1 MLSSTGEPRTHQGSR
16 QSPITR
22 ALVVPVACSIV
33 GLLLLLPKPI
43 HIDDV
48 FYLRVAEQILSEPS
62 RPYSFVLNWWG
73 EPEPAYAQALSPPF
87 FSYWLAATLALFGRN
102 LVALH
107 VSTWLFLVMSA
118 LAVRS
123 LATRFTSHPNAVTA
137 IVMLSPAV
145 LPSCN
150 LMLDIPAL
158 GLGLGALALHV
169 YGEDNNHR
177 PAKAIAVLLA
187 AAALMTKYL
196 AGTVCL
202 LMAAYSLLRRRPA
215 ALVWQLVPL
224 TVCLAWVLVSFRI
237 YGVPQV
243 AASHA
248 ADMSISPAEIK
259 AYLAALGA
267 SAMVLPL
274 SLAGCWQA
282 RPRAVARS
290 LGAVLILIAG
300 GRALRLHQAEFE
312 AFLFFSNA
320 LLWLLLIG
328 WPLGKTGDRAG
339 DTPDRVFLVSW
350 AAAPPLLAML
360 VAPFPALRH
369 LLLSLPA
376 LVMLAV
382 RRVRPADG
390 SVRLRLGL
398 CVCLTAAVGV
408 LVALADIQYAHTY
421 VVAARRCAS
430 LGPPGHVWYLGHWG
444 WQYYADQAGLQQL
457 SISRTSLPSG
467 DLVVIPREPDVQ
479 PPSPL
484 LAARLKQS
492 AVFEIPG
499 SLPVRTMN
507 QEAKA
512 GFYASPWPFLPYTF
526 SRAPLDRFEIR
537 RFRDGALAPSRAG
550 LPSPR
555 SAVAHSLQLAELG
568 VLHVAVE
575 PGQHR
580 PARPR
585 HPVEKSPLQ
594 EIPAAEPGHQR

>member
-1 MLSSTGEPRTHQGSR
+1 VPRT
-16 QSPITR
+16 R
-22 ALVVPVACSIV
+22 AWLVPVACSII
-33 GLLLLLPKPI
+33 GLVFLLPKPI

-48 FYLRVAEQILSEPS
+48 FYLRVAEQILSEPG
-62 RPYSFVLNWWG
+62 RPYSFVLNWGG
-73 EPEPAYAQALSPPF
+73 EPEPAYGRALSPPF
-87 FSYWLAATLALFGRN
+87 FSYWLAGALALFGRN

-107 VSTWLFLVMSA
+107 VSTWLFLLMSA
-118 LAVRS
+118 LALRS
-123 LATRFTSHPNAVTA
+123 LAARFTSHPEAVTA

-158 GLGLGALALHV
+158 GLGLGALALYV
-169 YGEDNNHR
+169 YGEDNNRR
-177 PAKAIAVLLA
+177 PAKAMAVMLA
-187 AAALMTKYL
+187 VAALMTKYL

-215 ALVWQLVPL
+215 ALVWQLAPVAA
-224 TVCLAWVLVSFRI
+224 CLAWMLVSRSI

-243 AASHA
+243 AAGKA
-248 ADMSISPAEIK
+248 GDMSISSAEIK

-267 SAMVLPL
+267 AAMLLPL

-290 LGAVLILIAG
+290 LGAVLILMAG
-300 GRALRLHQAEFE
+300 IRGLRLHQAEWE
-312 AFLFFSNA
+312 AFLFLSNA

-328 WPLGKTGDRAG
+328 WPLGNTGDDADGR
-339 DTPDRVFLVSW
+339 PDRVFLLFW

-360 VAPFPALRH
+360 CAPFPALRH

-382 RRVRPADG
+382 RRVPAEG
-390 SVRLRLGL
+390 SIRLRLGV
-398 CVCLTAAVGV
+398 CVGLTAAMGV
-408 LVALADIQYAHTY
+408 LVALADIQYAAAY
-421 VVAARRCAS
+421 AVAAPRCAS
-430 LGPPGHVWYLGHWG
+430 LGRPGHVWYLGHWG

-484 LAARLKQS
+484 LAARLEHS

-499 SLPVRTMN
+499 RLPVRTMN
-507 QEAKA
+507 REARA
-512 GFYASPWPFLPYTF
+512 GFYSSPWPLLPYTF
-526 SRAPLDRFEIR
+526 SHAPLDRFEIR
-537 RFRDGALAPSRAG
+537 RVRESAPASESVTR
-550 LPSPR
+550 
-555 SAVAHSLQLAELG
+555 
-568 VLHVAVE
+568 
-575 PGQHR
+575 
-580 PARPR
+580 
-585 HPVEKSPLQ
+585 
-594 EIPAAEPGHQR
+594 